1 MYKDSISELCSGF
14 LSHKLLS
21 YWRKILILL
30 LFFFCRKML
39 WCLGG
44 IANTGLHIVLDFLK
58 IRLKVLQNNI
68 FICYRTQNVIH
79 FPLLVRA

>member
-1 MYKDSISELCSGF
+1 MYKDNMSELCSGF

-30 LFFFCRKML
+30 LFFCHKML

-44 IANTGLHIVLDFLK
+44 IASTGLHIVLDFLK

-68 FICYRTQNVIH
+68 FICYRTQNVIY
-79 FPLLVRA
+79 FPLVVRA